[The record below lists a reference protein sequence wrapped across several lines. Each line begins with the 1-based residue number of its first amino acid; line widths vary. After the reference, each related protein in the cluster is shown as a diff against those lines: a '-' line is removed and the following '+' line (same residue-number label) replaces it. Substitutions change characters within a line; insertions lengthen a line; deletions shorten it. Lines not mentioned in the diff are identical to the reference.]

1 MKLLFE
7 KSLSGLKAIELP
19 QSDVPAAAGFPPEL
33 LRDSCNLPE
42 LSETELIRHY
52 TELSRRNIGVDNVFY
67 PLGSCTMKYNPK
79 VNEKLARMPG
89 FAESHPLCPKE
100 DMQGNLELIWN
111 LERALCEITGMDTFS
126 LQPAAGA
133 HGELTGL
140 LIIKAY
146 FRHKKQTRN
155 IIITPDSSHGT
166 NPASAA
172 MCGFKTITLKSNESG
187 IVDLNELAQA
197 MSEKVAGLM
206 LTNPNTLGIFEKD
219 ICKIT
224 EIVHKKGGLV
234 YGDGANANA
243 MLGIT
248 KFKDMGFDLI
258 HLNLHKTFSTPH
270 GGGGPGAGPL
280 GVAENLKDYL
290 PAPLIIKQSEG
301 FGFYTPAQSIGR
313 VKAFYGNF
321 SIFVRAYAYI
331 RALGPDGL
339 KNVSE
344 TAVLNANYLRKKLE
358 REFHITY
365 NSLCKHEFVID
376 DSTLAHDVTT
386 MDLAKRLLDYGFHP
400 PTVYFPLIVKGS
412 LMIEPT
418 ESESKET
425 LDNFV
430 LALHKIK
437 QETQNNPDLVKSAPH
452 STPVTRL
459 NEVLAARRPVLMFK
473 KQE

>member
-1 MKLLFE
+1 MRLLFE
-7 KSLSGLKAIELP
+7 KSRAGLKAIEIPRSEVPP
-19 QSDVPAAAGFPPEL
+19 QAGLAPDI
-33 LRDSCNLPE
+33 LRESCGLPE
-42 LSETELIRHY
+42 LSESEIIRHY
-52 TELSRRNIGVDNVFY
+52 TELSRRNIGVDNAFY

-79 VNEKLARMPG
+79 INEKLARLPG
-89 FAESHPLCPKE
+89 FTESHPLCAIE
-100 DMQGNLELIWN
+100 DAQGNLELIWN
-111 LERALCEITGMDTFS
+111 LEHALHEITGMDAFT

-133 HGELTGL
+133 HAELTGL

-146 FRHKKQTRN
+146 FKHKKQKRN
-155 IIITPDSSHGT
+155 LIITPDSSHGT

-187 IVDLNELAQA
+187 MVNLADLEQVMDEN
-197 MSEKVAGLM
+197 VAGLM
-206 LTNPNTLGIFEKD
+206 LTNPNTLGLFEQE

-243 MLGIT
+243 LLGIS
-248 KFKDMGFDLI
+248 KFKAMGFDLI

-280 GVAENLKDYL
+280 GVTESLQEYL
-290 PAPLIIKQSEG
+290 PSPLIRKKGGE
-301 FGFYTPAQSIGR
+301 FHLYTPTRSVGR

-321 SIFVRAYAYI
+321 SIFIRAYAYI
-331 RALGPDGL
+331 CALGPDGL
-339 KNVSE
+339 KKVSE

-358 REFHITY
+358 HEFHIPY

-376 DSTLAHDVTT
+376 DSTLPHDVTT

-412 LMIEPT
+412 IMIEPT
-418 ESESKET
+418 ETENKET
-425 LDNFV
+425 LDTFV
-430 LALHKIK
+430 EVLHTIK
-437 QETQNNPDLVKSAPH
+437 NEAQHNPELVKSAPH
-452 STPVTRL
+452 TTPVTRL
-459 NEVLAARRPVLMFK
+459 NEVLAARKPLLTFK
-473 KQE
+473 SQE

>member
-140 LIIKAY
+140 LIMKAY

-243 MLGIT
+243 LLGIT

-290 PAPLIIKQSEG
+290 PAPLITKQSEG

-430 LALHKIK
+430 LALRTIK

>member
-7 KSLSGLKAIELP
+7 KSRPGLKAVDIPE
-19 QSDVPAAAGFPPEL
+19 SDAADRKGIPPEL
-33 LRDSCNLPE
+33 LRESCSLPE
-42 LSETELIRHY
+42 LSEAEIIRHY
-52 TELSRRNIGVDNVFY
+52 TELSRKNLGVDNAFY

-79 VNEKLARMPG
+79 INEKLARLSE
-89 FAESHPLCPKE
+89 FTESHPLCAQE
-100 DMQGNLELIWN
+100 DAQGNLELIWN
-111 LERALCEITGMDTFS
+111 LEQALCEITGMDAFS

-133 HGELTGL
+133 HAEFTGL

-146 FRHKKQTRN
+146 FKHKNEDRD

-172 MCGFKTITLKSNESG
+172 MCGFQIVTLKSDTSG
-187 IVDLNELAQA
+187 MVNLNDLEQA
-197 MSEKVAGLM
+197 MNEKVAGFM
-206 LTNPNTLGIFEKD
+206 LTNPNTLGLFEKN
-219 ICKIT
+219 IYKIT
-224 EIVHKKGGLV
+224 ELVHKKGGLV

-243 MLGIT
+243 LLGIA

-280 GVAENLKDYL
+280 GVTHTLREYL
-290 PAPLIIKQSEG
+290 PAPLVEKQNHG
-301 FGFYTPAQSIGR
+301 FGFYVPTHSIGR

-321 SIFVRAYAYI
+321 SVCVRAYAYI
-331 RALGPDGL
+331 RALGANGL
-339 KNVSE
+339 RKVSE

-358 REFHITY
+358 TEFHIAY

-376 DSTLAHDVTT
+376 DSSLSHEVTT

-400 PTVYFPLIVKGS
+400 PTVYFPLIVKGAM
-412 LMIEPT
+412 MIEPT
-418 ESESKET
+418 ETESKHTLDTFAET
-425 LDNFV
+425 LFT
-430 LALHKIK
+430 IK
-437 QETQNNPDLVKSAPH
+437 NEAQTNPELVKSAPH
-452 STPVTRL
+452 SAPVTRL
-459 NEVLAARRPVLMFK
+459 NEVLAARKPVLKFK

>member
-1 MKLLFE
+1 MRLLFE
-7 KSLSGLKAIELP
+7 KSRTGLKAIELP
-19 QSDVPAAAGFPPEL
+19 RSEVPAQTGLAPEL
-33 LRDSCNLPE
+33 LRESCELPE
-42 LSETELIRHY
+42 LSEAEIIRHY
-52 TELSRRNIGVDNVFY
+52 TGLSHRSIGVDNVFY

-79 VNEKLARMPG
+79 INEKLARLPG
-89 FAESHPLCPKE
+89 FTESHPLCPTE
-100 DMQGNLELIWN
+100 DMEGNLELIWN
-111 LERALCEITGMDTFS
+111 LEHALCEITGMNAFT

-146 FRHKKQTRN
+146 FQHKKQKRT

-172 MCGFKTITLKSNESG
+172 MCGFKTVSLKSNESG
-187 IVDLNELAQA
+187 MINLEEL
-197 MSEKVAGLM
+197 EKVMDENVAGLM
-206 LTNPNTLGIFEKD
+206 LTNPNTLGIFEQD

-243 MLGIT
+243 LLGIS
-248 KFKDMGFDLI
+248 KFKTMGFDLI

-280 GVAENLKDYL
+280 GVTTSLKEYL
-290 PAPLIIKQSEG
+290 PAPLIIKKGGG
-301 FGFYTPAQSIGR
+301 FCFYTPTQSVGR
-313 VKAFYGNF
+313 VKSFYGNF
-321 SIFVRAYAYI
+321 SIFIRAYAYI
-331 RALGPDGL
+331 CALGPEGL
-339 KNVSE
+339 KKVSE

-358 REFHITY
+358 HEFHIPY

-376 DSTLAHDVTT
+376 DSTLSHDVTT

-400 PTVYFPLIVKGS
+400 PTVYFPLIVKGA

-418 ESESKET
+418 ETESMET
-425 LDNFV
+425 LDTF
-430 LALHKIK
+430 AETLHTIK
-437 QETQNNPDLVKSAPH
+437 NETQHNPELVKSAPH
-452 STPVTRL
+452 TTPVTRL

-473 KQE
+473 KQG

>member
-140 LIIKAY
+140 LIMKAY

-172 MCGFKTITLKSNESG
+172 MCGFKTITLKSNKSG

-243 MLGIT
+243 LLGIT

-290 PAPLIIKQSEG
+290 PAPLITKQSEG

-430 LALHKIK
+430 LALRTIK